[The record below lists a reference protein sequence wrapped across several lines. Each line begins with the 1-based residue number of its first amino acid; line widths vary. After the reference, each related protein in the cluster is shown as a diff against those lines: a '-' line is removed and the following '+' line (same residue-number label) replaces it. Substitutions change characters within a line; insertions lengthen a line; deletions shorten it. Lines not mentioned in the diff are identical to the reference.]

1 MAVKQGR
8 IQYKTSSG
16 TNEFRPRTDAS
27 VVEITPI
34 SGMSASD
41 VQGALEEL
49 KASSGGGGLTVT
61 QQNFDGILVD
71 EVITVPLTSNTVKV
85 EYWYGEEGQ
94 ESIDYVE
101 IEADSPA
108 YRVDISNLAKY
119 IYIRYTIAETIYAYE
134 GLLEVFCS
142 YTQNGEI
149 TTQKCFHVY
158 TMSNYLDVSVHY
170 ENRPSNQSINAHAS
184 WRVTSE

>member
-34 SGMSASD
+34 SGMSATD

-61 QQNFDGILVD
+61 QQNFDGMTIGQ
-71 EVITVPLTSNTVKV
+71 VITVPITSNTVKA

-94 ESIDYVE
+94 EPINYIRIASDGSVY
-101 IEADSPA
+101 A
-108 YRVDISNLAKY
+108 VDISNLAKY
-119 IYIRYTIAETIYAYE
+119 IYIRYTIASTLCAYE

-149 TTQKCFHVY
+149 TTQKSFHIY
-158 TMSNYLDVSVHY
+158 TSGEYFDVLVHY
-170 ENRPSNQSINAHAS
+170 ENSPSNQSIDAHAV
-184 WRVTSE
+184 WRVISQ

>member
-34 SGMSASD
+34 SGMSATD

-61 QQNFDGILVD
+61 QENFDGMTID
-71 EVITVPLTSNTVKV
+71 QGITVPITSNTVKA
-85 EYWYGEEGQ
+85 ECWYSEEGQ
-94 ESIDYVE
+94 EPIDYVE
-101 IEADSPA
+101 IEADGPA
-108 YRVDISNLAKY
+108 YRVDIYNLARY
-119 IYIRYTIAETIYAYE
+119 IYIRYTISATGYAYE

-142 YTQNGEI
+142 YDQNGEI
-149 TTQKCFHVY
+149 TTQKSFHVSTLGEY
-158 TMSNYLDVSVHY
+158 FDVLVNY
-170 ENRPSNQSINAHAS
+170 ENSPSSQSINAHAA
-184 WRVTSE
+184 WRVISQ